1 MNAKVPF
8 FSHYGSAF
16 HNPVLSMKDQNC
28 VCSKVLSKHDY
39 IHFLD
44 FLHFLTRM
52 KIEVIQCSRETTL
65 TELFKVPSEKGS
77 TFPLGSHSF
86 LLE

>member
-1 MNAKVPF
+1 MMNAKVPF
-8 FSHYGSAF
+8 FSHCGSAF

-44 FLHFLTRM
+44 FLHVLTRM
-52 KIEVIQCSRETTL
+52 KIER
-65 TELFKVPSEKGS
+65 
-77 TFPLGSHSF
+77 
-86 LLE
+86 